1 MKQRSNW
8 TGTFSVESLPP
19 SLRGC
24 VIALQRCLELIHEID
39 DHTFQA
45 PSAGHGTVGAH
56 LRHCIEYFRC
66 FLAEEQT
73 GWVEYDARDRDPEL
87 EVSRTLSQQSIEE
100 IITELGNRGNR
111 DLDRQVRIRQALAP
125 NCPAEEIQSTV
136 RREWMSLSDHT
147 IHHLAIITQL
157 IAGVP
162 RESGNSVTELGVA
175 FSTQAHRATISRSE
189 DRVHRR

>member
-1 MKQRSNW
+1 MKQRSNR
-8 TGTFSVESLPP
+8 TGTVSVDSLPP

-24 VIALQRCLELIHEID
+24 VIALERCLELIHEID

-73 GWVEYDARDRDPEL
+73 GWVEYDARERDPEL
-87 EVSRTLSQQSIEE
+87 EVSRPLSQQAIEDL
-100 IITELGNRGNR
+100 IVDLSDRGNR
-111 DLDRQVRIRQALAP
+111 DLDRQVRIRQSLAP
-125 NCPAEEIQSTV
+125 DCPAEEVQSTV

-157 IAGVP
+157 VSGVP
-162 RESGNSVTELGVA
+162 RESEHSVTELGVA
-175 FSTQAHRATISRSE
+175 FSTQAHRAAISSSE
-189 DRVHRR
+189 DRVQRR